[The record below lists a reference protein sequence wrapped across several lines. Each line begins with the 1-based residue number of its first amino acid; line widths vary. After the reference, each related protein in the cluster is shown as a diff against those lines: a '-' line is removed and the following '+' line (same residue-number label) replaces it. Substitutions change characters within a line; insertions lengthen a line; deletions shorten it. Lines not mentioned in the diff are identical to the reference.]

1 MRNAKL
7 DEAQAGIKIAR
18 RNSNNLRYA
27 DDTGSSDKKGRGTK
41 GPLDKGERKVK
52 NIALNS
58 TFKKPRSWHP
68 VPSLDGK

>member
-1 MRNAKL
+1 MINARL
-7 DEAQAGIKIAR
+7 NESQARSRIAR